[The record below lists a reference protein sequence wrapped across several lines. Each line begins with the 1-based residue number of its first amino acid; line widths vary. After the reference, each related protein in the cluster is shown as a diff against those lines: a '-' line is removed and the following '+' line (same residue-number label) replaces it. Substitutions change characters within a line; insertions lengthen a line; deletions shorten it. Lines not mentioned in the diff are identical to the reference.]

1 MTPGERGLM
10 TAEIAAAVEAAVRPL
25 NEKIQRLEQVDR
37 RHSGVHRELGTSLRS
52 SQSDIAAQVDN
63 TVDALARRDQQL
75 VAALNELREEVRS
88 SGTVTRA
95 SIAPAALAATAAK
108 AEATDAA
115 TEARNAAIDI
125 KLVKTSTASASMRI
139 NVAVLL
145 GIVQTMVTIA
155 YHILTT
161 KGP

>member
-25 NEKIQRLEQVDR
+25 HEKIQRLEQVDR

-52 SQSDIAAQVDN
+52 SQSDIAAQVDG

-75 VAALNELREEVRS
+75 VAALNELREEVRA
-88 SGTVTRA
+88 SGSVTRA
-95 SIAPAALAATAAK
+95 SIAPAALAAT
-108 AEATDAA
+108 DAA
-115 TEARNAAIDI
+115 TEARNAGIDI
-125 KLVKTSTASASMRI
+125 KLVKTSTASASRRL
-139 NVAVLL
+139 NVAVIL
-145 GIVQTMVTIA
+145 GIVQTIVTIA
-155 YHILTT
+155 YHLLIA